1 MNNGK
6 ELQEVCKTLRCDIVS
21 MIHKAGSG
29 HPGGSLSEVEILT
42 ALYFGGVMNI
52 RPEEPDWPGRDRL
65 ILSKG
70 HSAPALYATL
80 ARRGFY
86 PVEWLDTLRKLGSSL
101 QGHPHADRVPGM
113 DCSSGSLGQGL
124 SIANGLG
131 AAFKKQ
137 GLPNRVYCILGDGEL
152 QEGQVWEAVM
162 SAAHYKLDNVCAVLD
177 YNGVQLDGTLKE
189 VMDMGDMAAKW
200 KAFGWHV
207 IECDGHDVQ
216 ALLKAFAE
224 AKATKG
230 QPSVVIAHTV
240 KGKGVSFMEG
250 KAAWHGNAPNA
261 EQLAQALQ
269 EICGEEAKA

>member
-86 PVEWLDTLRKLGSSL
+86 PVEWLDTLRKLGSPL

-137 GLPNRVYCILGDGEL
+137 GMPNRVYCILGDGEL

-224 AKATKG
+224 AKETKG

>member
-1 MNNGK
+1 MENVK
-6 ELQEVCKTLRCDIVS
+6 ELRETCKILRCDILN

-52 RPEEPDWPGRDRL
+52 RPEEPDWAGRDRL

-86 PVEWLDTLRKLGSSL
+86 PVEWLDSLRKLGSPL

-124 SIANGLG
+124 SITNGLG
-131 AAFKKQ
+131 VAFKKQ
-137 GLPNRVYCILGDGEL
+137 GLNNRAYCILGDGEL

-162 SAAHYKLDNVCAVLD
+162 TAAHYKLDNVCAILD
-177 YNGVQLDGTLKE
+177 YNGVQLDGTLDE
-189 VMDMGDMAAKW
+189 VMSMGDMVAKW

-207 IECDGHDVQ
+207 IECDGHDVA
-216 ALLKAFAE
+216 ALLAAFAE
-224 AKATKG
+224 AKETKG
-230 QPSVVIAHTV
+230 SPSVIIAHTV

-250 KAAWHGNAPNA
+250 KAAWHGNAPSA
-261 EQLAQALQ
+261 EQLAAALK
-269 EICGEEAKA
+269 EIRGEEESA

>member
-1 MNNGK
+1 M
-6 ELQEVCKTLRCDIVS
+6 EDIRALQEICKTLRCDILNS
-21 MIHKAGSG
+21 IHKAGSG

-42 ALYFGGVMNI
+42 ALYFGGVMQV
-52 RPEEPDWPGRDRL
+52 RPEEPDWPERDRL

-70 HSAPALYATL
+70 HSAPAVYAAL
-80 ARRGFY
+80 ARKGFF
-86 PVEWLDTLRKLGSSL
+86 PVEWLDSLRKLGSPL

-137 GLPNRVYCILGDGEL
+137 DMPCRVYCILGDGEL

-162 SAAHYKLDNVCAVLD
+162 TAAHYKLDNVCAILD
-177 YNGVQLDGTLKE
+177 YNGVQLDGTLQE
-189 VMDMGDMAAKW
+189 VLDMGDIPAKW
-200 KAFGWHV
+200 RSFGWNV

-216 ALLKAFAE
+216 ALLDAFAR
-224 AKATKG
+224 AKETKG
-230 QPSVVIAHTV
+230 CPSVVIAHTV

-250 KAAWHGNAPNA
+250 KAAWHGNAPSA
-261 EQLAQALQ
+261 EQLKAALA
-269 EICGEEAKA
+269 EICGEEEKA

>member
-189 VMDMGDMAAKW
+189 VMDMGDVAAKW

-207 IECDGHDVQ
+207 IECDGHDVE
-216 ALLKAFAE
+216 ALLRAFAE
-224 AKATKG
+224 AKETKG

-269 EICGEEAKA
+269 EICGEEARA

>member
-1 MNNGK
+1 MSSIK
-6 ELQEVCKTLRCDIVS
+6 ELQDICKTLRSDIVS

-86 PVEWLDTLRKLGSSL
+86 PVEWLDSLRKLGSPL

-137 GLPNRVYCILGDGEL
+137 GMANRVYCILGDGEL
-152 QEGQVWEAVM
+152 QEGQVWEAIM
-162 SAAHYKLDNVCAVLD
+162 SAAHYRLDNVCAILD

-189 VMDMGDMAAKW
+189 VMDMGDMVAKW

-207 IECDGHDVQ
+207 IECDGHDVE
-216 ALLKAFAE
+216 ALLRAFDE
-224 AKATKG
+224 AKETKG

-269 EICGEEAKA
+269 EICGEEARA